1 MKTYEVTFGRDP
13 EGVQT
18 HCSKIVV
25 QVQSETAHGAEDYAR
40 IRFDLSIWWK
50 VKEVKE
56 VV

>member
-1 MKTYEVTFGRDP
+1 VKTYEVTFGRDP